1 MEFPLKQ
8 KLFYFF
14 PVVFCFCLPFG
25 SRITSIIIALWT
37 FLSFFNIN
45 FDQFKRG
52 LAHRNLL
59 TLVFFFLLTLI
70 SAFLS
75 DNKQEGLFGVEVKL
89 SLLLFPYLFFCFQWP
104 VQILKRCVVSFVSG
118 CFFASIYLIGRAF
131 FYSLNGHP
139 EFFFYTLFSDLIHA
153 SYFAMYLLLAII
165 MVVLFY
171 DKWFR
176 DQKSVVYSSYFFVG
190 VFVVSIFLCS
200 SKLGIISF
208 FCSMPLLLLYKWR
221 SLMNFRKL
229 MFILFSGLLVVIVFY
244 GLFPH
249 SFNRLNSLTSIPE
262 NIDKTSTESTTVR
275 VLIWQESIELIRAG
289 LLFGTGVGDVNDDL
303 YRAYEANGLT
313 GAYQHKLNAHNQFLQ
328 TFLGMGIIGFVTL
341 LLLTVG
347 QLIKGVLKKHFILFI
362 FSLVIILNFLVESM
376 LQTAA
381 GVLFFS
387 FFYCLFNLV
396 DEEVLLS
403 E

>member
-25 SRITSIIIALWT
+25 SRITSVIIALWT
-37 FLSFFNIN
+37 FLSFFNFN
-45 FDQFKRG
+45 FDQFKKG
-52 LAHRNLL
+52 LVHRNFL
-59 TLVFFFLLTLI
+59 TLVFFFALTLI

-153 SYFAMYLLLAII
+153 SYFAMYLLLAIVI
-165 MVVLFY
+165 VVLFY

-190 VFVVSIFLCS
+190 VFVISIFLCS

-244 GLFPH
+244 GLFPD

-313 GAYQHKLNAHNQFLQ
+313 GAYEHKLNAHNQFLQ

-347 QLIKGVLKKHFILFI
+347 QLIKGILKKHFILFI
-362 FSLVIILNFLVESM
+362 FSLVIFLNFLVESM

-396 DEEVLLS
+396 DEEALLS

>member
-25 SRITSIIIALWT
+25 SRITSVIIALWT
-37 FLSFFNIN
+37 FLSFFNFN
-45 FDQFKRG
+45 FDQFKKG
-52 LAHRNLL
+52 LVHRNFL
-59 TLVFFFLLTLI
+59 TLVFFFALTLI

-153 SYFAMYLLLAII
+153 SYFAMYLLLAIVI
-165 MVVLFY
+165 VVLFY

-190 VFVVSIFLCS
+190 VFVISIFLCS

-244 GLFPH
+244 GLFPD
-249 SFNRLNSLTSIPE
+249 SFNRLNSLTSVPE

-313 GAYQHKLNAHNQFLQ
+313 GAYEHKLNAHNQFLQ

-347 QLIKGVLKKHFILFI
+347 QLIKGILKKHFILFI
-362 FSLVIILNFLVESM
+362 FSLVIFLNFLVESM

-396 DEEVLLS
+396 DEEALLS